1 MYFTTEKF
9 AKIKKIVGVTSLGS
23 YADTL
28 AEYGENISFVC
39 VSGNI
44 WLNPNATAV
53 ADATAFKLTAG
64 DGIDFA
70 SRSDRGV
77 SIISDASGAT
87 FQYCVWGD
95 VL

>member
-23 YADTL
+23 SADTL

-39 VSGNI
+39 VTGNI

>member
-9 AKIKKIVGVTSLGS
+9 AKIKKIVGVTALDAT
-23 YADTL
+23 ADTL

-39 VSGNI
+39 VTGNI

-77 SIISDASGAT
+77 SIISDATGAT
-87 FQYCVWGD
+87 YEYVVWGD
-95 VL
+95 LL

>member
-9 AKIKKIVGVTSLGS
+9 AKIKKIVGVTALDAT
-23 YADTL
+23 ADTL
-28 AEYGENISFVC
+28 EEYGENISFVC
-39 VSGNI
+39 VTGNI

-77 SIISDASGAT
+77 SIISDATGAT
-87 FQYCVWGD
+87 YEYCVWGD
-95 VL
+95 LL

>member
-9 AKIKKIVGVTSLGS
+9 AKIKKIVGVTALDAT
-23 YADTL
+23 ADTL
-28 AEYGENISFVC
+28 EEYGENISFVC
-39 VSGNI
+39 VTGNI

-77 SIISDASGAT
+77 SIISDATGAE
-87 FQYCVWGD
+87 YEYVVWGD
-95 VL
+95 LL